1 LQPLPIES
9 VEIPNLGDDMILSYR
24 IASEQLIQ
32 TQSDDAHVIVYLQP
46 TDIEKDDL
54 KRKFTLDPFDVE
66 AIFDPDEVPRVENM
80 QDGTFIIW
88 KRPDN
93 FSSALSLR
101 FEVSSLGIAIRQNR
115 VALIV
120 PRGELAMTSRE
131 FKRIES
137 IWDCIL
143 SVLLYTVRHYQGHLK
158 AIKMMS
164 QELQAKLV
172 TSMENKY
179 LLQMF
184 ELGEGLVYY
193 HNALES
199 NFVILSKLRTAA
211 DKLRL
216 TPEQITL
223 LEDVSIENQ
232 QASKQAS
239 IYSTVLSGL
248 MDARGT
254 IINNNMNV
262 LLKNLTII
270 NIVFLPLNLIA
281 SIGGMSEFSAFTQGL
296 SWRIS
301 YGLFS
306 LAMVILGWITW
317 WWLVKV
323 LDRNQHRGRR
333 KRA

>member
-1 LQPLPIES
+1 
-9 VEIPNLGDDMILSYR
+9 
-24 IASEQLIQ
+24 
-32 TQSDDAHVIVYLQP
+32 
-46 TDIEKDDL
+46 
-54 KRKFTLDPFDVE
+54 
-66 AIFDPDEVPRVENM
+66 
-80 QDGTFIIW
+80 
-88 KRPDN
+88 
-93 FSSALSLR
+93 
-101 FEVSSLGIAIRQNR
+101 
-115 VALIV
+115 
-120 PRGELAMTSRE
+120 
-131 FKRIES
+131 
-137 IWDCIL
+137 
-143 SVLLYTVRHYQGHLK
+143 
-158 AIKMMS
+158 MMS